1 MWYPTIPDILYVYA
15 RLLSSR
21 EESSGDEAATGG
33 NARSG
38 STSQDEVEASGQSTS
53 DRLSSQLRRARG
65 YIRDEKALAV
75 VVLSVQRAVVNGE
88 ASDDPSAEDLAQGRP
103 PERDEERRGITGS
116 PASESR
122 EQRSDRE
129 NAPPRDAPP
138 RDAPPRD
145 APPRDAPPGS
155 VSKNRCARLIA
166 VLGQATSSEL
176 PFDLGNEQLALH
188 LMHAFATRNGYHL
201 DATEHSAH
209 RLLLRMA
216 SQKVTVDEIASWL
229 YSRMDPIPDGHPT
242 STTLHALDALA
253 EEVEDLEQLPGFH
266 IHADRLRSLG
276 DTLTRQFAR
285 TVPLPEE
292 GAWAE
297 RFPSF
302 AAEWGHLIES

>member
-15 RLLSSR
+15 RLLSS
-21 EESSGDEAATGG
+21 GDEAAVDGDV
-33 NARSG
+33 RSG
-38 STSQDEVEASGQSTS
+38 STWQEEVGASGERTS
-53 DRLSSQLRRARG
+53 DRLRSQLRRARG
-65 YIRDEKALAV
+65 FIRDEKALAV

-88 ASDDPSAEDLAQGRP
+88 GSDDPSAEDLAAERP
-103 PERDEERRGITGS
+103 PEEDEERRENSGS
-116 PASESR
+116 PASESGVL
-122 EQRSDRE
+122 RSVRKPS
-129 NAPPRDAPP
+129 PPRHV
-138 RDAPPRD
+138 
-145 APPRDAPPGS
+145 PPGS
-155 VSKNRCARLIA
+155 VSKNRCARLVA

-176 PFDLGNEQLALH
+176 PFDRGNEQLALH

-201 DATEHSAH
+201 DATERSAH

-242 STTLHALDALA
+242 STTLQALDALA

-302 AAEWGHLIES
+302 AAEWGHLIEI